1 MMNNETGFCTGY
13 IPEGFI
19 LEPEHDQ
26 ALKRDFSLASMLTM
40 VFYIHSGMFAGIK
53 TVADF
58 KKAFNDF
65 NDFIQHLD
73 IPEPEVKPDEV

>member
-13 IPEGFI
+13 IPEGF
-19 LEPEHDQ
+19 LLKPEDDQ
-26 ALKRDFSLASMLTM
+26 TLRRDFSLASMLTM

-58 KKAFNDF
+58 KKAFSDF
-65 NDFIQHLD
+65 NDLIQQMD
-73 IPEPEVKPDEV
+73 IPELEENQDEV

>member
-13 IPEGFI
+13 MPEGFV
-19 LEPEHDQ
+19 LGPEHDQ

-40 VFYIHSGMFAGIK
+40 VFYIHSGMFARIK

-58 KKAFNDF
+58 KKAFSDF
-65 NDFIQHLD
+65 NDFIQQMD
-73 IPEPEVKPDEV
+73 IPETEVNPDEV

>member
-13 IPEGFI
+13 IPEGF
-19 LEPEHDQ
+19 LLKPEENQ
-26 ALKRDFSLASMLTM
+26 ALRRDFSLASMLTM
-40 VFYIHSGMFAGIK
+40 VFYIHTGMFADIK

-65 NDFIQHLD
+65 NDFIQQMD
-73 IPEPEVKPDEV
+73 IPEPEGNQDEV

>member
-13 IPEGFI
+13 TPEGFA
-19 LEPEHDQ
+19 LGPEHDQ
-26 ALKRDFSLASMLTM
+26 SLKRDFSLASMLTM

-65 NDFIQHLD
+65 NDFIQQMD
-73 IPEPEVKPDEV
+73 IPELEGNQDEV